1 VIGSLFLFS
10 KNCRRKRNVHE
21 NIKLIIKN
29 EYENGTSMS
38 VLSKKYN
45 IGLSRIKKWSSE
57 GKWIKKKQNKVT
69 KSKSNR
75 TKKSNQKQMVTL
87 SKETQIKSDIIN
99 NLSKKEI
106 IEKNDIS
113 ESTYY
118 RNKKSVRA
126 IQIEQSEKI
135 LRFIAEEKY
144 SDAKERLI
152 KISEQKEELEKKLL
166 DLSIDEKDKMQ
177 LIMTRLSLLR
187 EFEKEIKNGARV
199 INDYRR
205 ADLEQQLENE
215 NLIREKIDL
224 ERNKNGKIEDE
235 EQVVIID
242 DTDKN

>member
-1 VIGSLFLFS
+1 M
-10 KNCRRKRNVHE
+10 HE

-29 EYENGTSMS
+29 EYENGTSIR
-38 VLSKKYN
+38 VLSEKYN
-45 IGLSRIKKWSSE
+45 QKIGTIKSWISRE
-57 GKWIKKKQNKVT
+57 KWIKKKENTATSKRKNATT
-69 KSKSNR
+69 KRNHLEVVA
-75 TKKSNQKQMVTL
+75 NN
-87 SKETQIKSDIIN
+87 KETQIKSDIIN

-166 DLSIDEKDKMQ
+166 DLSIDEKEKMQ

-215 NLIREKIDL
+215 NIIREKIEL

>member
-1 VIGSLFLFS
+1 M
-10 KNCRRKRNVHE
+10 HE

-99 NLSKKEI
+99 NLSKKEV

>member
-1 VIGSLFLFS
+1 M
-10 KNCRRKRNVHE
+10 HE

-29 EYENGTSMS
+29 EYENGTSIR
-38 VLSKKYN
+38 VLSEKYN
-45 IGLSRIKKWSSE
+45 QKIGTIKSWISRE
-57 GKWIKKKQNKVT
+57 KWIKKKENTATSKRKNATT
-69 KSKSNR
+69 KRNHLEVVA
-75 TKKSNQKQMVTL
+75 NN
-87 SKETQIKSDIIN
+87 KETQIKSDIIN

-166 DLSIDEKDKMQ
+166 DLSIDEKEKMQ

>member
-1 VIGSLFLFS
+1 M
-10 KNCRRKRNVHE
+10 HE

-166 DLSIDEKDKMQ
+166 DLSIDEKEKMQ

>member
-1 VIGSLFLFS
+1 M
-10 KNCRRKRNVHE
+10 HE

-57 GKWIKKKQNKVT
+57 GKWVKKKQNKVT
-69 KSKSNR
+69 KNKSNR

-235 EQVVIID
+235 DQVVIID

>member
-1 VIGSLFLFS
+1 
-10 KNCRRKRNVHE
+10 VHE

>member
-1 VIGSLFLFS
+1 M
-10 KNCRRKRNVHE
+10 HE

-57 GKWIKKKQNKVT
+57 GKWVKKKQNKVT
-69 KSKSNR
+69 KNKSNR

-166 DLSIDEKDKMQ
+166 DLSIDEKEKMQ

>member
-1 VIGSLFLFS
+1 M
-10 KNCRRKRNVHE
+10 HE

-57 GKWIKKKQNKVT
+57 GKWVKKKQNKVT

-75 TKKSNQKQMVTL
+75 TKKSNQKQMVAL

-166 DLSIDEKDKMQ
+166 DLSIDEKEKMQ

-235 EQVVIID
+235 ERVVIID

>member
-1 VIGSLFLFS
+1 M
-10 KNCRRKRNVHE
+10 HE

>member
-1 VIGSLFLFS
+1 M
-10 KNCRRKRNVHE
+10 HE

-29 EYENGTSMS
+29 EYENGTSIR
-38 VLSKKYN
+38 VLSEKYN
-45 IGLSRIKKWSSE
+45 QKIGTIKSWISRE
-57 GKWIKKKQNKVT
+57 KWIKKKENTATSKRKNATT
-69 KSKSNR
+69 KRNHLEVVA
-75 TKKSNQKQMVTL
+75 NN
-87 SKETQIKSDIIN
+87 KETQIKSDIIN

-166 DLSIDEKDKMQ
+166 DLSIDEKEKMQ

-215 NLIREKIDL
+215 NLIREKIEL

>member
-1 VIGSLFLFS
+1 
-10 KNCRRKRNVHE
+10 VHE

-57 GKWIKKKQNKVT
+57 GKWVKKKQNKVT

-75 TKKSNQKQMVTL
+75 TKKSNQKQIVTL

-199 INDYRR
+199 INDDRR
-205 ADLEQQLENE
+205 AELEQQLENE

>member
-1 VIGSLFLFS
+1 M
-10 KNCRRKRNVHE
+10 HE

-29 EYENGTSMS
+29 EYENGTSIR
-38 VLSKKYN
+38 VLSEKYN
-45 IGLSRIKKWSSE
+45 QKIGTIKSWISRE
-57 GKWIKKKQNKVT
+57 KWIKKKENTATSKRKNATT
-69 KSKSNR
+69 KRNHLEVVA
-75 TKKSNQKQMVTL
+75 NN
-87 SKETQIKSDIIN
+87 KETQIKSDIIN
-99 NLSKKEI
+99 NLSKKEV

-166 DLSIDEKDKMQ
+166 DLSIDEKEKMQ

>member
-1 VIGSLFLFS
+1 M
-10 KNCRRKRNVHE
+10 HE

-57 GKWIKKKQNKVT
+57 GKWVKKKQNKVT

-166 DLSIDEKDKMQ
+166 DLSTDEKEKMQ

>member
-1 VIGSLFLFS
+1 MY
-10 KNCRRKRNVHE
+10 E

-57 GKWIKKKQNKVT
+57 GKWVKKKQNKVT
-69 KSKSNR
+69 KNKSNR

-99 NLSKKEI
+99 NLPKKEI

-113 ESTYY
+113 ESTFY

-205 ADLEQQLENE
+205 AELEQQLENE

>member
-1 VIGSLFLFS
+1 M
-10 KNCRRKRNVHE
+10 HE

-29 EYENGTSMS
+29 EYENGTSIR
-38 VLSKKYN
+38 VLSEKYN
-45 IGLSRIKKWSSE
+45 QKIGTIKSWISRE
-57 GKWIKKKQNKVT
+57 KWIKKKENTATSKRKNATT
-69 KSKSNR
+69 KRNHLEVVA
-75 TKKSNQKQMVTL
+75 NN
-87 SKETQIKSDIIN
+87 KETQIKSDIIN

-205 ADLEQQLENE
+205 AELEQQLENE

>member
-1 VIGSLFLFS
+1 M
-10 KNCRRKRNVHE
+10 HE

-57 GKWIKKKQNKVT
+57 GKWVKKKQNKVT
-69 KSKSNR
+69 KNKSNR

-152 KISEQKEELEKKLL
+152 KISGQKEELEKKLL
-166 DLSIDEKDKMQ
+166 DLSIDEKEKMQ

-215 NLIREKIDL
+215 NLIREKIEL

>member
-1 VIGSLFLFS
+1 M
-10 KNCRRKRNVHE
+10 HE

-166 DLSIDEKDKMQ
+166 DLSIDEKEKMQ
-177 LIMTRLSLLR
+177 LIMARLSLLR

-235 EQVVIID
+235 ERVVIID

>member
-1 VIGSLFLFS
+1 M
-10 KNCRRKRNVHE
+10 HE

-57 GKWIKKKQNKVT
+57 GKWVKKKQNKVT
-69 KSKSNR
+69 KNKSNR

-118 RNKKSVRA
+118 RNKKSVRV

-215 NLIREKIDL
+215 NLIREKIEL

>member
-1 VIGSLFLFS
+1 M
-10 KNCRRKRNVHE
+10 HE

-57 GKWIKKKQNKVT
+57 GKWVKKKQNKVT

-166 DLSIDEKDKMQ
+166 DLSIDEKEKMQ

-235 EQVVIID
+235 ERVVIID

>member
-1 VIGSLFLFS
+1 M
-10 KNCRRKRNVHE
+10 HE

-29 EYENGTSMS
+29 EYEDGTSMS

-57 GKWIKKKQNKVT
+57 GKWVKKKQNKVT
-69 KSKSNR
+69 KNKSNR

-118 RNKKSVRA
+118 RNKKSVRS

>member
-1 VIGSLFLFS
+1 M
-10 KNCRRKRNVHE
+10 HE

-57 GKWIKKKQNKVT
+57 GKWIKKKHNKVT

>member
-1 VIGSLFLFS
+1 M
-10 KNCRRKRNVHE
+10 HE

-45 IGLSRIKKWSSE
+45 VGLSRIKKWSSE
-57 GKWIKKKQNKVT
+57 GKWVKKKQNKVT

-205 ADLEQQLENE
+205 AELEQQLENE

>member
-1 VIGSLFLFS
+1 M
-10 KNCRRKRNVHE
+10 HE
-21 NIKLIIKN
+21 NIRLIIKN

-57 GKWIKKKQNKVT
+57 GKWVKKKQNKVT

-99 NLSKKEI
+99 NLSKKEV

-166 DLSIDEKDKMQ
+166 DLSIDEKEKMQ

-242 DTDKN
+242 DTNKN

>member
-1 VIGSLFLFS
+1 M
-10 KNCRRKRNVHE
+10 HE

-29 EYENGTSMS
+29 EYENGTSIR
-38 VLSKKYN
+38 VLSEKYN
-45 IGLSRIKKWSSE
+45 QKIGTIKSWISRE
-57 GKWIKKKQNKVT
+57 KWIKKKENTATSKRKNATT
-69 KSKSNR
+69 KRNHLEVVA
-75 TKKSNQKQMVTL
+75 NN
-87 SKETQIKSDIIN
+87 KETQIKSDIIN

-166 DLSIDEKDKMQ
+166 DLSIDEKEKMQ

-187 EFEKEIKNGARV
+187 EFEKEIKNGAIV
-199 INDYRR
+199 LLFLLP
-205 ADLEQQLENE
+205 LEPLTT
-215 NLIREKIDL
+215 L
-224 ERNKNGKIEDE
+224 
-235 EQVVIID
+235 
-242 DTDKN
+242 

>member
-1 VIGSLFLFS
+1 M
-10 KNCRRKRNVHE
+10 HE

-29 EYENGTSMS
+29 EYENGTSMR

-57 GKWIKKKQNKVT
+57 GKWVKKKQNKVT

-166 DLSIDEKDKMQ
+166 DLSIDEKEKMQ

>member
-1 VIGSLFLFS
+1 M
-10 KNCRRKRNVHE
+10 HE

-57 GKWIKKKQNKVT
+57 GKWVKKKQNKVT

-166 DLSIDEKDKMQ
+166 DLSIDEKEKMQ
-177 LIMTRLSLLR
+177 LIMTKLSLLR